1 MDKPRPGASNLTRS
15 DRKVNLKKREAERR
29 REFMKE
35 IILRDPL
42 LSAAKLNEFARKE
55 FGGMIRTSTIY
66 EMKEEL
72 GFDRLGNLRV
82 PNQGPAAVARARNAA
97 ETNRGVFPLLISL
110 SDAERPAEVAG
121 RLLKR
126 LEESGVV
133 NLKISGSGATWIVVE
148 PAA

>member
-1 MDKPRPGASNLTRS
+1 M
-15 DRKVNLKKREAERR
+15 NLKKREAERR

-35 IILRDPL
+35 IILREPL
-42 LSAAKLNEFARKE
+42 LSAAKLNALAQKE
-55 FGGMIRTSTIY
+55 FGAKLRTSTIY

-72 GFDRLGNLRV
+72 GFDRLGNLLL
-82 PNQGPAAVARARNAA
+82 PNQATAAPKGAPVVRARNAA

-110 SDAERPAEVAG
+110 PSADRPADVAG
-121 RLLKR
+121 TLLKR
-126 LEESGVV
+126 LEESGIV